1 MSRGFR
7 FFVAIAGLACLAL
20 APPPSVLA
28 TNPHL
33 GAQLAAQQL
42 AVVRV
47 PELPAGTTVQT
58 APGVLREAGLQPGS
72 FRCAPSSGT
81 PGAIVGRVVVFS
93 PGPGAVVARGSRVDM
108 VAVLPKACVNFTSSM
123 AIIAAV
129 QSLHTISHAQPPP
142 PPPPPPPPEPPPPPP
157 PATQTCPD
165 GSVILATDA
174 CPTLPPPE
182 TASEGPTTSPTPPV
196 VHDGP
201 SEMALPPAP
210 ATDTGPGPG
219 APGPDEAA
227 APAEGPPIVLSST
240 APQKG
245 RGAFVN
251 PGDMEVNNWHRLEF
265 VVGKTEAALAEESE
279 NQELGQSKGIFVAP
293 LMRVTLEPDPNFE
306 IRRQSPDVQE
316 TGGDLAAS
324 WQWSVK
330 PLNGGNHALIA
341 RVEVLDKQPDGSL
354 IASETYTRRLQVT
367 VHVGTWQGFLNALK
381 GAASFGDLL
390 GTLFGSWGKTLT
402 ALTALIAAAA
412 ALWAAIRK
420 LRKPKE

>member
-7 FFVAIAGLACLAL
+7 FVVAIAGLMCLAL

-28 TNPHL
+28 INPHL
-33 GAQLAAQQL
+33 GAQLTAQQV

-47 PELPAGTTVQT
+47 PELPAGATVQT
-58 APGVLREAGLQPGS
+58 APGILREAGLQPGS

-81 PGAIVGRVVVFS
+81 PGAIVGRVIALS
-93 PGPGAVVARGSRVDM
+93 PQPGTIVARGSRVDM
-108 VAVLPKACVNFTSSM
+108 VAVLPKACVNFGSSM

-129 QSLHTISHAQPPP
+129 QSLHTMSHAQPPPSPPPPPPPVEP
-142 PPPPPPPPEPPPPPP
+142 PPPPPPPPEP
-157 PATQTCPD
+157 
-165 GSVILATDA
+165 V
-174 CPTLPPPE
+174 
-182 TASEGPTTSPTPPV
+182 SEGPTAAPTPPV
-196 VHDGP
+196 FHPDP
-201 SEMALPPAP
+201 TELPLQAP

-219 APGPDEAA
+219 ASGPDDEVAP
-227 APAEGPPIVLSST
+227 PAEGPPDEASPIIPPAT
-240 APQKG
+240 DPQKG

-265 VVGKTEAALAEESE
+265 VVGRTDAALAEESE
-279 NQELGQSKGIFVAP
+279 DQELGQSKDIFVAP

-316 TGGDLAAS
+316 TGADRAAS

-330 PLNGGNHALIA
+330 PLNGGSHALIA
-341 RVEVLDKQPDGSL
+341 RVEVLEKQPDGSL
-354 IASETYTRRLQVT
+354 VATETYTRRLAVT

-402 ALTALIAAAA
+402 ALTALIAAAVG
-412 ALWAAIRK
+412 LWAAIRK

>member
-1 MSRGFR
+1 MSRGYR

-20 APPPSVLA
+20 APPPAVLA
-28 TNPHL
+28 TNPQL

-58 APGVLREAGLQPGS
+58 APGVLRAAGLQPGS

-81 PGAIVGRVVVFS
+81 SDVRVGGVTAFS
-93 PGPGAVVARGSRVDM
+93 PAPGTSLPRGSRVDM
-108 VAVLPKACVNFTSSM
+108 VAVLPGGCQHFGSSM
-123 AIIAAV
+123 AIIAAI
-129 QSLHTISHAQPPP
+129 QSMHTMSHAQPPP
-142 PPPPPPPPEPPPPPP
+142 PPPPPPLPPEPPPPPP
-157 PATQTCPD
+157 
-165 GSVILATDA
+165 
-174 CPTLPPPE
+174 LPPKPE
-182 TASEGPTTSPTPPV
+182 SEGPTATPISDEHHGPT
-196 VHDGP
+196 
-201 SEMALPPAP
+201 ALPLELP
-210 ATDTGPGPG
+210 ATDTTADDG
-219 APGPDEAA
+219 AEGPDEAA
-227 APAEGPPIVLSST
+227 PPAEGPPIGSPFT
-240 APQKG
+240 DPQKG
-245 RGAFVN
+245 RGAFVK

-265 VVGKTEAALAEESE
+265 VVGRTDAALAEESE
-279 NQELGQSKGIFVAP
+279 DQELGQSKDIYVAP

-316 TGGDLAAS
+316 TGADRAAS

-330 PLNGGNHALIA
+330 PLSGGSHALIA
-341 RVEVLDKQPDGSL
+341 RVEVLEKQADGSL
-354 IASETYTRRLQVT
+354 LATETYTRRLAVT

-402 ALTALIAAAA
+402 ALTALIAAAVG
-412 ALWAAIRK
+412 LWAAIRK

>member
-1 MSRGFR
+1 MSRGFC
-7 FFVAIAGLACLAL
+7 FFVAIAGLACLAV

-28 TNPHL
+28 TNPQL
-33 GAQLAAQQL
+33 GAQLAAQHL
-42 AVVRV
+42 AVARV

-58 APGVLREAGLQPGS
+58 APGVLRDAGLQPGS
-72 FRCAPSSGT
+72 FRCAPSSGK
-81 PGAIVGRVVVFS
+81 PGAIVGRVIALS
-93 PGPGAVVARGSRVDM
+93 PQPGAVVARGSRVDM
-108 VAVLPKACVNFTSSM
+108 IAVLPKSCVNFTSSM

-129 QSLHTISHAQPPP
+129 QSLHTITHAKPPP
-142 PPPPPPPPEPPPPPP
+142 PPPPPPPPA

-165 GSVILATDA
+165 GSVILASDG
-174 CPTLPPPE
+174 CPPPPPPPPPPPLPQ
-182 TASEGPTTSPTPPV
+182 SEGPTAAPTPPSLHE
-196 VHDGP
+196 HDP
-201 SEMALPPAP
+201 IVLTPP

-219 APGPDEAA
+219 ASGPDEAA
-227 APAEGPPIVLSST
+227 PPAEGPPIVPPST

-265 VVGKTEAALAEESE
+265 VVGKTDAALAEESE
-279 NQELGQSKGIFVAP
+279 DQDLGQSKGIYVAP

-330 PLNGGNHALIA
+330 PLNGGSHALIA
-341 RVEVLDKQPDGSL
+341 RVEVLEKQPDGSL
-354 IASETYTRRLQVT
+354 IATETYTRRLAVT

-390 GTLFGSWGKTLT
+390 ATLFGSWGKTLT
-402 ALTALIAAAA
+402 ALTALIAAAV

>member
-1 MSRGFR
+1 
-7 FFVAIAGLACLAL
+7 
-20 APPPSVLA
+20 
-28 TNPHL
+28 
-33 GAQLAAQQL
+33 
-42 AVVRV
+42 
-47 PELPAGTTVQT
+47 
-58 APGVLREAGLQPGS
+58 
-72 FRCAPSSGT
+72 
-81 PGAIVGRVVVFS
+81 
-93 PGPGAVVARGSRVDM
+93 
-108 VAVLPKACVNFTSSM
+108 
-123 AIIAAV
+123 
-129 QSLHTISHAQPPP
+129 
-142 PPPPPPPPEPPPPPP
+142 
-157 PATQTCPD
+157 
-165 GSVILATDA
+165 
-174 CPTLPPPE
+174 
-182 TASEGPTTSPTPPV
+182 
-196 VHDGP
+196 
-201 SEMALPPAP
+201 
-210 ATDTGPGPG
+210 
-219 APGPDEAA
+219 
-227 APAEGPPIVLSST
+227 
-240 APQKG
+240 
-245 RGAFVN
+245 
-251 PGDMEVNNWHRLEF
+251 MEVNNWHRLEF

-341 RVEVLDKQPDGSL
+341 RVEVLDKQSDGSL